1 MIVSRFI
8 ITVMTVVVIRVI
20 NIIIVVQLSVM
31 LHLV

>member
-1 MIVSRFI
+1 VIVSRFI